1 MRHIIPALVMAA
13 MMITSCGNSV
23 ESKAKDFA
31 EDLKEATLNFDL
43 AKISELQ
50 EEYEK
55 YKETLSEEDQELLEK
70 TFNEEMESMSKDM
83 EKKVGKK
90 VEKALGGL
98 GSALEA
104 IDEVSNTDDMENIL
118 DTIVE

>member
-13 MMITSCGNSV
+13 MMIASCGNSV

-98 GSALEA
+98 GSALQA
-104 IDEVSNTDDMENIL
+104 IDEVSNTDDMENLL